1 MNLTDK
7 RENIASQLSTVTGVK
22 GYAYRPTT
30 PRPGD
35 AWPLLGALDR
45 ADGLAFYVSWR
56 VLVFLPQDERA
67 ASEWIDAHC
76 ADLIDALEPV
86 GFVDRLE
93 PVVSSASGTDQMY
106 LQITMRGE

>member
-1 MNLTDK
+1 MSLVGNRDA
-7 RENIASQLSTVTGVK
+7 IASQLSTVPDVH

-35 AWPLLGALDR
+35 SWPLLGALDR

-56 VLVFLPQDERA
+56 VMVFLPQDERS
-67 ASEWIDAHC
+67 ASEWIDAHYE
-76 ADLIDALEPV
+76 DLVDALEPV
-86 GFVDRLE
+86 GFVDRIE